1 MIRLASLLTGAVLLA
16 GAAQADPVVRHKIPG
31 SDFPIARAVE
41 VPDDATTIYLS
52 GAVPAVVNEN
62 AERGTLKAYGDMTE
76 QTRTVLQAIEKT
88 LKEMDLGIGDIVKL
102 QVFLVA
108 KDGEAMDF
116 AGFMKGYTEFFGT
129 EAQPNLPA
137 RSVFQVAGLANP
149 GWLIE
154 IEAIAV
160 REDKD

>member
-1 MIRLASLLTGAVLLA
+1 MIRFASLLTGAVLLA

-41 VPDDATTIYLS
+41 VPADATTIYLS
-52 GAVPAVVNEN
+52 GAVPAVVNQD
-62 AERGTLKAYGDMTE
+62 AERGSLAAYGDMTE
-76 QTRTVLQAIEKT
+76 QTRTVFQAIET
-88 LKEMDLGIGDIVKL
+88 SLKEMDLGIGDIVKL
-102 QVFLVA
+102 QVYLVGQ
-108 KDGEAMDF
+108 DGKPMDF

-154 IEAIAV
+154 VEAIAV